1 MRVLARFRR
10 LGYNGRRAKIMN
22 MNVEILN
29 SMLAILLPIAL
40 GYLLK
45 LGRLFRESEISALR
59 KFVMRVALPFL
70 IFQNLYRADV
80 ESLNQALP
88 IVLAFMLMTALYTLA
103 AGLFSPL
110 IAAGEKQKLTFAFA
124 VFAGNY
130 AFLGW
135 GVIVAFFGE
144 QALTRAVF
152 FSMFFWPVF
161 LTCGFFLRRRFEYV
175 AGQGERTGF
184 LQILVRH
191 AGVPI
196 TVAVSALALNIGRV
210 RLPATIGHFIA
221 QFAALAIPMILFA
234 IGQNLR
240 LFMPVARLRLVL
252 AASFFRLVGGFA
264 LGLAVVSLLR
274 LVFSLDGLS
283 RQVIL
288 LQAVMPTATMA
299 TFFGEYVSIDEELL
313 SGVIAVSTM
322 LSFFTL
328 PLWVMVIRVLVR
340 P

>member
-1 MRVLARFRR
+1 MQLK
-10 LGYNGRRAKIMN
+10 GD
-22 MNVEILN
+22 ILN
-29 SMLAILLPIAL
+29 TMLAILLPIAL

-45 LGRLFRESEISALR
+45 LGRLFKEGEIAALR

-80 ESLNQALP
+80 ASLQQALP
-88 IVLAFMLMTALYTLA
+88 IVLAFILLTGLYTVA
-103 AGLFSPL
+103 ARLISPL
-110 IAAGEKQKLTFAFA
+110 IASGEKQKLTFAFA

-135 GVIVAFFGE
+135 GVIVSFFGD

-161 LTCGFFLRRRFEYV
+161 LTCGFFLRRIFENGSDK
-175 AGQGERTGF
+175 ATKAGF
-184 LQILVRH
+184 LKILVRH

-196 TVAVSALALNIGRV
+196 VAATAALTLNISRI
-210 RLPATIGHFIA
+210 RLPGAIDGFVS
-221 QFAALAIPMILFA
+221 QFAVLAIPMILFA

-240 LFMPVARLRLVL
+240 LFMPAAQLRLVL
-252 AASFFRLVGGFA
+252 AASLFRLVGGFA
-264 LGLAVVSLLR
+264 LGLAVVALLR
-274 LVFSLDGLS
+274 LFFNLDTLS

-288 LQAVMPTATMA
+288 LQAVMPTATMT
-299 TFFGEYVSIDEELL
+299 TFFAEYVSIDEELL

-322 LSFFTL
+322 LSFFSL
-328 PLWVMVIRVLVR
+328 PLWVMVIRVLVGQ
-340 P
+340 

>member
-1 MRVLARFRR
+1 MQLNR
-10 LGYNGRRAKIMN
+10 
-22 MNVEILN
+22 EILN
-29 SMLAILLPIAL
+29 TMLAIMLPIAL

-45 LGRLFRESEISALR
+45 LGRIFQESEISALR

-70 IFQNLYRADV
+70 IFQNLYHADV
-80 ESLNQALP
+80 ASLQQALP
-88 IVLAFMLMTALYTLA
+88 IVLAFILLTILYTVA
-103 AGLFSPL
+103 AGLISPM
-110 IAAGEKQKLTFAFA
+110 IADGEKQKLTFAFA

-135 GVIVAFFGE
+135 GVIVSFFGE

-161 LTCGFFLRRRFEYV
+161 LTCGFFLRRRFENGTDK
-175 AGQGERTGF
+175 AEKSGF
-184 LQILVRH
+184 FKILARH

-196 TVAVSALALNIGRV
+196 TVAAGGLTLNILGI
-210 RLPATIGHFIA
+210 RLPGTVNNFIS
-221 QFAALAIPMILFA
+221 QFAVLAIPMILFA

-240 LFMPVARLRLVL
+240 LFMPAARLRLVL
-252 AASFFRLVGGFA
+252 AASLFRLAGGFA
-264 LGLAVVSLLR
+264 LGLVVVAALR
-274 LVFSLDGLS
+274 LVFNLDMLS

-299 TFFGEYVSIDEELL
+299 TFFGEYVSVDEELL
-313 SGVIAVSTM
+313 SGIIAVSTL

-328 PLWVMVIRVLVR
+328 PLWVLVIRILVR
-340 P
+340 H

>member
-1 MRVLARFRR
+1 MQ
-10 LGYNGRRAKIMN
+10 
-22 MNVEILN
+22 LN
-29 SMLAILLPIAL
+29 SEIFNTMLAILLPIAL
-40 GYLLK
+40 GYVLK
-45 LGRLFRESEISALR
+45 MGRLFRENEIAALR

-80 ESLNQALP
+80 ESLQQALP
-88 IVLAFMLMTALYTLA
+88 IVLAFVLMTVLYTLA
-103 AGLFSPL
+103 AGLLSPL
-110 IAAGEKQKLTFAFA
+110 IADGEKQRLTFAFS

-135 GVIVAFFGE
+135 GVIVSFFGA

-161 LTCGFFLRRRFEYV
+161 LTCGFFLRRRFENG
-175 AGQGERTGF
+175 ADNAEKSGF
-184 LQILVRH
+184 LKILVRH

-196 TVAVSALALNIGRV
+196 ATAAAALALNIGRV
-210 RLPATIGHFIA
+210 RLPETLDSFIS

-240 LFMPVARLRLVL
+240 LLMPAARLRLVL

-264 LGLAVVSLLR
+264 LGIAVVAVLR
-274 LVFSLDGLS
+274 LFFNLDILS

-313 SGVIAVSTM
+313 SGIIAVSTL
-322 LSFFTL
+322 LSFVSL
-328 PLWVMVIRVLVR
+328 PLWVMVIRILVG
-340 P
+340 

>member
-1 MRVLARFRR
+1 
-10 LGYNGRRAKIMN
+10 MN
-22 MNVEILN
+22 IEILN
-29 SMLAILLPIAL
+29 TMLAILLPISL
-40 GYLLK
+40 GYVLK
-45 LGRLFRESEISALR
+45 LGRLFQENEIAALR
-59 KFVMRVALPFL
+59 KFVIRVALPFL

-80 ESLNQALP
+80 ESLQQALP
-88 IVLAFMLMTALYTLA
+88 IVLSFILMTALYTLA
-103 AGLFSPL
+103 AGLLSPL
-110 IAAGEKQKLTFAFA
+110 IASNEKQKLTFAFS

-135 GVIVAFFGE
+135 GVIVAFFGD

-161 LTCGFFLRRRFEYV
+161 LTCGFFLRRRFEYG
-175 AGQGERTGF
+175 ANQTEQPGF
-184 LQILVRH
+184 LKILVRH

-196 TVAVSALALNIGRV
+196 TAAVSALALNISHV
-210 RLPATIGHFIA
+210 RLPGAITHFIA

-234 IGQNLR
+234 IGQNLS

-252 AASFFRLVGGFA
+252 TASLFRLAGGFA

-274 LVFSLDGLS
+274 LIFNLDILS

-288 LQAVMPTATMA
+288 LQAVMPTATMS
-299 TFFGEYVSIDEELL
+299 TFFSEYVQIDEELL
-313 SGVIAVSTM
+313 SGIIAVSTL

-328 PLWVMVIRVLVR
+328 PLWVMVIRVMVG